1 MALAAAPKRM
11 IVWTPELTKTL
22 LTITGVFVV
31 SFVAIGQYLAAR
43 QKGWRDI
50 AEARL
55 AAIQDME
62 RSFATEMAAARK
74 DGEFLAL
81 RVDALEAQL
90 AAVQKESTNNQT
102 RYDEELARWQRL
114 NHLLQTRLDASE
126 ARQTIVETR
135 QMTVETRQDKAEG
148 QHRRHPNEETKD

>member
-1 MALAAAPKRM
+1 MALATAPKRM

-55 AAIQDME
+55 AAIEDME
-62 RSFATEMAAARK
+62 RRFEAATKER
-74 DGEFLAL
+74 EYLEL
-81 RVDALEAQL
+81 RVNTLEAQL
-90 AAVQKESTNNQT
+90 ASVQKTALDNQA
-102 RYDEELARWQRL
+102 RFDEQIVQWQRL

-148 QHRRHPNEETKD
+148 QHRRHQNEETKD